1 MRKTIP
7 AIDENTVLKSF
18 ALPGGSPLCS
28 TRCAELAWRLAG
40 TGACRRSAKGQC
52 PKSPVPEKPSARRGW
67 CPIPAQ
73 QLRSAWARSSGRPQL
88 VHSPPDCGGPQKA
101 SLIGTG
107 SIFAR
112 CLAADNHWRSAPGL
126 ALAGRCICA
135 VASRDAGGNGGP
147 LTALV
152 RIALR
157 RPYTFVVLAILIL
170 LRGAWRSCARR
181 STSFPRSAF
190 R

>member
-1 MRKTIP
+1 MRKNRSGHRRKYCT
-7 AIDENTVLKSF
+7 EV
-18 ALPGGSPLCS
+18 LCS
-28 TRCAELAWRLAG
+28 ARWLPPVLHPLRRTCLEACGHRRLPAV
-40 TGACRRSAKGQC
+40 RERS
-52 PKSPVPEKPSARRGW
+52 VPEKPSARKAQ
-67 CPIPAQ
+67 CPKRLVPDSCAATSVRVGSVVGTAATGALAAG
-73 QLRSAWARSSGRPQL
+73 LRRAAN
-88 VHSPPDCGGPQKA
+88 A

-135 VASRDAGGNGGP
+135 AASRDAGGHGGP